1 MHNFDNPP
9 TDHATPDYSAK
20 TSQTIAA
27 ISKQSLHAL
36 GDKMQQSTHQLY
48 KRFSDLTQ
56 QHDHNERIAMVW
68 KNMYAKTNALLQSTS
83 FVTAQRLQQAATV
96 SVLSSALLVTGC
108 SSFIAANSGTQP
120 VGVESSDRSFG
131 QIITDNSIDRTA
143 TINLYKL
150 DPRFKMSRVNIT
162 SFHSVVL
169 LTGQVPDANL
179 KQLAED
185 NLKAMS
191 DVKAVQNYLTVGDE
205 IGYGQIVQD
214 GYTTATVRKNFL
226 LLKGFKDSRVKVVT
240 ENNVVY
246 LMGKLP
252 QSDVQWLINTLQ
264 RTPNI
269 AKIVSLIDIL
279 PEAAPTILPNTP
291 VENQPLT
298 TPNDAPPADKSSI
311 SNNSAAVATPVA
323 VDPMVESQPLTT
335 TSN

>member
-1 MHNFDNPP
+1 MHNFDSAP
-9 TDHATPDYSAK
+9 TNHNVTDSSTKP
-20 TSQTIAA
+20 SQTIPF
-27 ISKQSLHAL
+27 IHKHSFHAL
-36 GDKMQQSTHQLY
+36 GGKMQQSKQQLY
-48 KRFSDLTQ
+48 KRISDLT

-96 SVLSSALLVTGC
+96 SVLSSALLVSGC
-108 SSFIAANSGTQP
+108 STFIAANSGTQP

-131 QIITDNSIDRTA
+131 QIITDNSIARTA

-169 LTGQVPDANL
+169 LTGQVPDVNL

-191 DVKAVQNYLTVGDE
+191 DVRAVQNYLTVGDE
-205 IGYGQIVQD
+205 IGYAQIVQD
-214 GYTTATVRKNFL
+214 GITTANVRKNFL

-279 PEAAPTILPNTP
+279 PEAEPTILPNTP
-291 VENQPLT
+291 VESQPLSAPNTAVITDSNT
-298 TPNDAPPADKSSI
+298 TST
-311 SNNSAAVATPVA
+311 SAAIATPVA
-323 VDPMVESQPLTT
+323 VDPMVESQPLTAS
-335 TSN
+335 SN

>member
-1 MHNFDNPP
+1 MHNFETPSTTDSTATDSTVSTETGRTMPP
-9 TDHATPDYSAK
+9 L
-20 TSQTIAA
+20 
-27 ISKQSLHAL
+27 SKQRMHLIQAS
-36 GDKMQQSTHQLY
+36 KHQLY
-48 KRFSDLTQ
+48 KRLSDLN
-56 QHDHNERIAMVW
+56 DHNERIALVW

-96 SVLSSALLVTGC
+96 SVLSSALLVSGC
-108 SSFIAANSGTQP
+108 SSMIAANSGTQP

-131 QIITDNSIDRTA
+131 QIITDNSIARTA
-143 TINLYKL
+143 SINLYKL
-150 DPRFKMSRVNIT
+150 DPRFMQARVNIA

-169 LTGQVPDANL
+169 LTGQVPSESL

-191 DVKAVQNYLTVGDE
+191 DVRAVQNYLTVGEE
-205 IGYGQIVQD
+205 IGYAQIVQD
-214 GYTTATVRKNFL
+214 GITTANVRKNFL

-246 LMGKLP
+246 LLGKLP
-252 QSDVQWLINTLQ
+252 DSDVQWLISTLQ

-279 PEAAPTILPNTP
+279 PEEAPTILPNTP
-291 VENQPLT
+291 VERQPLT
-298 TPNDAPPADKSSI
+298 TPTPNTASDSGNS
-311 SNNSAAVATPVA
+311 NSAAIATPVA

-335 TSN
+335 TSSN